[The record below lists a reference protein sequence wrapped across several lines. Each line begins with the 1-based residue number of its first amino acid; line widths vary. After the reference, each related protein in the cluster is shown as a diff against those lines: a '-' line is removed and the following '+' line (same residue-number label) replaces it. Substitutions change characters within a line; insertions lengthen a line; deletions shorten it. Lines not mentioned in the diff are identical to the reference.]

1 MEQFL
6 TGDIWKEVNKL
17 FVKRQKKTACI
28 AYVTSDT
35 LQLTKGD
42 TLICDASDYEI
53 KFGATS
59 AKVLD
64 TYFKK
69 GVTILSN
76 QNLHSKLLL
85 TNSFLV
91 IGSANLSNRSADSLV
106 ESAVVTDNDILL
118 SQVKS
123 FCHNLAREK
132 DTIALTRQHIDKLLK
147 IKVVRRSF
155 KPTTKSKTREKK
167 FGNRFWYVPL
177 GELSDRTYN
186 RVKDKIETSKQK
198 VIDKTEFT
206 EDDIGSIYF
215 KSKTNFSLHAKEG
228 DQVLMNWHNK
238 SKTRRY
244 VFPFATILR
253 VDKENDE
260 TIFIY
265 DDTKS
270 GEEISLTRF
279 LSLTK
284 DLNLEKALENP
295 RTKEL
300 SINDAMKLKA
310 LWK

>member
-28 AYVTSDT
+28 AYITSDI

-85 TNSFLV
+85 TNSFLI
-91 IGSANLSNRSADSLV
+91 IGSANLSNRSADTLV
-106 ESAVVTDNDILL
+106 EAAVVTNDDILL

-123 FCHNLAREK
+123 FCHILMREK
-132 DTIALTRQHIDKLLK
+132 ETVALTRQHIDRLLK
-147 IKVVRRSF
+147 IEVVRRSF
-155 KPTTKSKTREKK
+155 KPITKSKTREKK
-167 FGNRFWYVPL
+167 FGNRFWYIPL

-186 RVKDKIETSKQK
+186 KVKDKIETSRKK
-198 VIDKTEFT
+198 VIDETEFT
-206 EDDIGSIYF
+206 EEDIGSIYF
-215 KSKTNFSLHAKEG
+215 SSKSNFSSLAKEG
-228 DQVLMNWHNK
+228 DQLIMNWHNK
-238 SKTRRY
+238 SKTRHY

-265 DDTKS
+265 DDTKN
-270 GEEISLTRF
+270 GEEISLTKF
-279 LSLTK
+279 LALTK
-284 DLNLEKALENP
+284 NLDLEKELGKA